1 MRFGKNLVLA
11 STEFGY
17 TPNSN
22 MGTSS
27 PIPKNKNKKEGKI
40 MNNEKV
46 NYLIDIIKDM
56 DIENKLRL
64 AICMCDNY
72 SHTNLNYNKIEM
84 YKYFDNLLKE
94 INIEY
99 RTTTVNFANYP
110 YIMFAISKVI
120 EMDLIEQNR
129 VALYLFNSI
138 NYKIKNC
145 KSIDTKE
152 QMF

>member
-1 MRFGKNLVLA
+1 MRFRKNLVLA

-120 EMDLIEQNR
+120 EMNSIEQNR

-138 NYKIKNC
+138 NSKIKNY
-145 KSIDTKE
+145 KTLDNNKQT
-152 QMF
+152 F

>member
-1 MRFGKNLVLA
+1 
-11 STEFGY
+11 
-17 TPNSN
+17 
-22 MGTSS
+22 
-27 PIPKNKNKKEGKI
+27 

-46 NYLIDIIKDM
+46 KYLIDIIKDM
-56 DIENKLRL
+56 DIENKLRF

-84 YKYFDNLLKE
+84 CKYFDNLLKE

-99 RTTTVNFANYP
+99 KITTVNFANYP

-120 EMDLIEQNR
+120 EMNSIEQNR

-138 NYKIKNC
+138 NYKIKNY
-145 KSIDTKE
+145 KTLDNIK

>member
-1 MRFGKNLVLA
+1 
-11 STEFGY
+11 
-17 TPNSN
+17 

-27 PIPKNKNKKEGKI
+27 PIPKNKNKKGGKI
-40 MNNEKV
+40 INNKKV

-72 SHTNLNYNKIEM
+72 SHTNLKYSKTEM
-84 YKYFDNLLKE
+84 YKYFDNLLKQ

-120 EMDLIEQNR
+120 EMNSIEQNR

-138 NYKIKNC
+138 NYKIKNY

-152 QMF
+152 QKF

>member
-1 MRFGKNLVLA
+1 
-11 STEFGY
+11 
-17 TPNSN
+17 
-22 MGTSS
+22 
-27 PIPKNKNKKEGKI
+27 

-138 NYKIKNC
+138 NFKIKNY
-145 KSIDTKE
+145 KTLDNHK

>member
-1 MRFGKNLVLA
+1 
-11 STEFGY
+11 
-17 TPNSN
+17 
-22 MGTSS
+22 
-27 PIPKNKNKKEGKI
+27 

-46 NYLIDIIKDM
+46 TYLIDIIKDM

-72 SHTNLNYNKIEM
+72 SHTNLEYDKKEM

-99 RTTTVNFANYP
+99 KTTTVNFTNYP
-110 YIMFAISKVI
+110 YIMFSISKVI
-120 EMDLIEQNR
+120 EMNSIEQNR

-138 NYKIKNC
+138 NYKTI
-145 KSIDTKE
+145 
-152 QMF
+152 

>member
-1 MRFGKNLVLA
+1 
-11 STEFGY
+11 
-17 TPNSN
+17 
-22 MGTSS
+22 
-27 PIPKNKNKKEGKI
+27 

-72 SHTNLNYNKIEM
+72 SHTNIAYNKTEM
-84 YKYFDNLLKE
+84 YKHFDNLLKE
-94 INIEY
+94 ISIEY

-110 YIMFAISKVI
+110 YIIFVSSKI
-120 EMDLIEQNR
+120 MEMDWAQQNK

-138 NYKIKNC
+138 NFKIKNC
-145 KSIDTKE
+145 KSLDNKE

>member
-1 MRFGKNLVLA
+1 MRFRKNLVPA

-72 SHTNLNYNKIEM
+72 SHTNLQYDKKEM
-84 YKYFDNLLKE
+84 CKYFDNLLKE

-99 RTTTVNFANYP
+99 RTTTINFANYP
-110 YIMFAISKVI
+110 YTIFVSSKIM
-120 EMDLIEQNR
+120 EMDSAQQNKI
-129 VALYLFNSI
+129 ALYLFNSI
-138 NYKIKNC
+138 NFKIKNC
-145 KSIDTKE
+145 KSLDSKE

>member
-1 MRFGKNLVLA
+1 
-11 STEFGY
+11 
-17 TPNSN
+17 
-22 MGTSS
+22 
-27 PIPKNKNKKEGKI
+27 

-46 NYLIDIIKDM
+46 KYLIDIIKDM

-72 SHTNLNYNKIEM
+72 SHTNLNYSKIEM
-84 YKYFDNLLKE
+84 CKYFDNLLKE

-99 RTTTVNFANYP
+99 KTTTVNFTNYS

-120 EMDLIEQNR
+120 EMDSIEQNR

-138 NYKIKNC
+138 NYKIKKYKTLDN
-145 KSIDTKE
+145 KE

>member
-1 MRFGKNLVLA
+1 
-11 STEFGY
+11 
-17 TPNSN
+17 
-22 MGTSS
+22 
-27 PIPKNKNKKEGKI
+27 

-46 NYLIDIIKDM
+46 KYLIDIIKDM

-84 YKYFDNLLKE
+84 CKYFDNLLKE

-99 RTTTVNFANYP
+99 RTTSVNFANYP

-120 EMDLIEQNR
+120 EMNSIEQNT

-138 NYKIKNC
+138 NSKIKNY
-145 KSIDTKE
+145 KTLDNIK